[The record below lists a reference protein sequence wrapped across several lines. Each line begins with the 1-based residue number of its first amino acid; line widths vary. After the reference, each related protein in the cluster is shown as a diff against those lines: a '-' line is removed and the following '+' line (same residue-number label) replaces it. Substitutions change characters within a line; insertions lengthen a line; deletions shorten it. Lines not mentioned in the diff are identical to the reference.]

1 MSKKRS
7 IAAASTPEVA
17 EARRVAM
24 RRKKRRNFINRAIKS
39 GQSKTRAWEAWQDN
53 REARREFHDR

>member
-24 RRKKRRNFINRAIKS
+24 RRKKRRSFINRQTKS
-39 GQSKTRAWEAWQDN
+39 GVSLTRAWEAWQDN
-53 REARREFHDR
+53 REARSEFYDR